1 MIKLVFIFIIIMTIF
16 IVYFSVPGVV
26 MPLARLD
33 ALGLS
38 LYGGTILPG
47 LCEGKEEHLDA
58 QSVMEVTLLNLPLDY
73 KLSS

>member
-1 MIKLVFIFIIIMTIF
+1 
-16 IVYFSVPGVV
+16 

-58 QSVMEVTLLNLPLDY
+58 QSVMEVIPLISLNLPQYQYLH
-73 KLSS
+73 KGCGLLWSWAN